1 MKGYFS
7 WILVFAS
14 VLVLTSVFYLIQLSA
29 PTDQSKIIILK
40 RAELIDLNFK
50 DVSLELIRQGSIT
63 AFSNYDELHLT
74 DRCFHCVDYGC
85 IEPSPEDTRIIS
97 LYYLTHDPKVRSF
110 LDPLSPS
117 YLQFA
122 CYEPVC
128 PVCFRLED
136 AKRISRNAALERFH
150 RLDNFSFSDDFTIIF
165 DKEPDISIVLN
176 PNLSQKNGYNLVG
189 FKFNEDFNFK
199 IVSQKFNF
207 TASSKIP
214 KNYQHNASKITPSS

>member
-74 DRCFHCVDYGC
+74 DRCFHCKDYDC
-85 IEPSPEDTRIIS
+85 IPPSQAGLIKITDH
-97 LYYLTHDPKVRSF
+97 YLSH
-110 LDPLSPS
+110 PLSERSPDS
-117 YLQFA
+117 LSFPLNFA

-150 RLDNFSFSDDFTIIF
+150 RLDNFSFSEDFTILF
-165 DKEPDISIVLN
+165 DKEPDISIILN
-176 PNLSQKNGYNLVG
+176 PNPLQKNGYELVG

>member
-50 DVSLELIRQGSIT
+50 DVSLELLRQGVFT
-63 AFSNYDELHLT
+63 EYTNYNDTHNVQV
-74 DRCFHCVDYGC
+74 CSHCEDYGC
-85 IEPSPEDTRIIS
+85 ILFPPEE
-97 LYYLTHDPKVRSF
+97 LA
-110 LDPLSPS
+110 PLSLHYLKNPPQNVSKIPLLPS

-150 RLDNFSFSDDFTIIF
+150 RLDNFSFSEDFTILF
-165 DKEPDISIVLN
+165 DKEPDISIILN
-176 PNLSQKNGYNLVG
+176 PNPLQKNGYELVG

-207 TASSKIP
+207 TANSKIP
-214 KNYQHNASKITPSS
+214 KNYQHNTSKITPSS